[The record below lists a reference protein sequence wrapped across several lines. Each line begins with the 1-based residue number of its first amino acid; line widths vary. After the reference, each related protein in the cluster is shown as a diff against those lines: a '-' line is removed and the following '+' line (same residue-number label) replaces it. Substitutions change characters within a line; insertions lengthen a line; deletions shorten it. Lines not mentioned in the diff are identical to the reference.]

1 MDNLFWY
8 KLYFYSYF
16 TNNGSLS
23 LFTQAMDFSLSFAS
37 ASASWL
43 GCSCWKSKSVFPV
56 KSLKVPDNES
66 YCKRL
71 MKAWSENIKWQV
83 CKTLNSTTC
92 VKISASQKCLQS
104 VHLWRKKPKQLL
116 FTPLNNIAAG
126 LNTWNDTVL
135 DIANHNYHAIPVADP
150 DFELRGDRFWF
161 ICPVGFS
168 SFCHFVVFYPK

>member
-1 MDNLFWY
+1 MGAKHSHYCAIPALISCIEIMDNLFWY
-8 KLYFYSYF
+8 KLYFCSYF

-71 MKAWSENIKWQV
+71 MKAWSEKIILNDRYVRHSTLQLHVWKSQHLRNTFRVYIFDV
-83 CKTLNSTTC
+83 KTKT
-92 VKISASQKCLQS
+92 III
-104 VHLWRKKPKQLL
+104 HPPKQYCSWMKHLE
-116 FTPLNNIAAG
+116 
-126 LNTWNDTVL
+126 W
-135 DIANHNYHAIPVADP
+135 HCSWHC
-150 DFELRGDRFWF
+150 R
-161 ICPVGFS
+161 S
-168 SFCHFVVFYPK
+168 